1 VPAIKNKFPFFPE
14 LRVPCAIVISDFIN
28 RRGLTM
34 LSGLKASCLAA
45 AAVLVLSG
53 SVVSATVAAPAQG
66 NIQLAQN
73 DQRDNNRGN
82 ETRRS
87 SNREVKA
94 NRSSRN
100 EVRSNR
106 SSNRE
111 IRSSNRDR
119 VSASSNRSRS
129 NISSRTVVRHDT
141 NRNRS
146 RVVVRDRDR
155 DHRWSWRHHGGSR
168 SYSATTTFVVLG
180 PRVHYAAY
188 GAGWCRGLHRGRH
201 WDRVHGWHS
210 GRHYGPFRC

>member
-1 VPAIKNKFPFFPE
+1 
-14 LRVPCAIVISDFIN
+14 
-28 RRGLTM
+28 M
-34 LSGLKASCLAA
+34 LSRLKASCLAA

-53 SVVSATVAAPAQG
+53 SVVSPTVAAPAQG

-87 SNREVKA
+87 S
-94 NRSSRN
+94 SN

-106 SSNRE
+106 SSSRE

-129 NISSRTVVRHDT
+129 NVSSRTVVRHD
-141 NRNRS
+141 NNRS
-146 RVVVRDRDR
+146 RVVVHDRDR
-155 DHRWSWRHHGGSR
+155 DHRWSWRHHSGSR
-168 SYSATTTFVVLG
+168 SYATTTFVVLG

-201 WDRVHGWHS
+201 FDRIHGWHA
-210 GRHYGPFRC
+210 GKHYGPFRC